1 MVGRQDCESF
11 ATAPSIM
18 HLTNGVEANSVAVPA
33 ASVFMDVS
41 FSELTLTIIN
51 ATNTPSAVV
60 DVGKKSLVRVL
71 EGSKK
76 KLWNVHQLVLKLC
89 IIRCFCLF
97 SFGKYE
103 WSHSL
108 SPVCSENNSMH
119 FTQARRLI

>member
-60 DVGKKSLVRVL
+60 DVGKKKPSEGVGGIQEEAL
-71 EGSKK
+71 E
-76 KLWNVHQLVLKLC
+76 C
-89 IIRCFCLF
+89 
-97 SFGKYE
+97 
-103 WSHSL
+103 
-108 SPVCSENNSMH
+108 SPVGSEVVYHTVLLSVL
-119 FTQARRLI
+119 FWKI